1 MNLQQMK
8 YVIYTAKYNSFSKA
22 AKELFVTQ
30 PNISN
35 AIKELEQELKRSDSI
50 SRLAKNITDTADLT
64 LKASKHIH
72 EISGSNIALPMFGD
86 KYE

>member
-1 MNLQQMK
+1 MGKEGKRSMNTLTDLND
-8 YVIYTAKYNSFSKA
+8 I
-22 AKELFVTQ
+22 LFKSMEKLADDSLS
-30 PNISN
+30 PE
-35 AIKELEQELKRSDSI
+35 ELEQELKRSDSI
-50 SRLAKNITDTADLT
+50 SRLAKNITDTADLM

>member
-1 MNLQQMK
+1 MNTLTDLND
-8 YVIYTAKYNSFSKA
+8 I
-22 AKELFVTQ
+22 LFK
-30 PNISN
+30 SMEKL
-35 AIKELEQELKRSDSI
+35 ADDSLSLEELEQELKRSDSI

>member
-1 MNLQQMK
+1 MNTLTDLND
-8 YVIYTAKYNSFSKA
+8 I
-22 AKELFVTQ
+22 LFKSMEKLADDSLS
-30 PNISN
+30 PE
-35 AIKELEQELKRSDSI
+35 ELEQELKRSDSI

-64 LKASKHIH
+64 LKASKHIR

>member
-1 MNLQQMK
+1 MNTLTDLND
-8 YVIYTAKYNSFSKA
+8 I
-22 AKELFVTQ
+22 LFKSMEKLTDDSLS
-30 PNISN
+30 PE
-35 AIKELEQELKRSDSI
+35 ELEQELKRSDSI

>member
-1 MNLQQMK
+1 MGKEGKRSMNTL
-8 YVIYTAKYNSFSKA
+8 VDLNDI
-22 AKELFVTQ
+22 LFKSMEKLADDSLS
-30 PNISN
+30 PE
-35 AIKELEQELKRSDSI
+35 ELEQELKRSDSI

>member
-1 MNLQQMK
+1 MNTLTDLND
-8 YVIYTAKYNSFSKA
+8 I
-22 AKELFVTQ
+22 LFKSMEKLADDSLS
-30 PNISN
+30 P
-35 AIKELEQELKRSDSI
+35 EELKRSDSI

>member
-1 MNLQQMK
+1 MNTLTDLND
-8 YVIYTAKYNSFSKA
+8 I
-22 AKELFVTQ
+22 LFKSMEKLTDDSLS
-30 PNISN
+30 PE
-35 AIKELEQELKRSDSI
+35 ELEQELKRSDSI

-72 EISGSNIALPMFGD
+72 ETSGSNIALPMFGD